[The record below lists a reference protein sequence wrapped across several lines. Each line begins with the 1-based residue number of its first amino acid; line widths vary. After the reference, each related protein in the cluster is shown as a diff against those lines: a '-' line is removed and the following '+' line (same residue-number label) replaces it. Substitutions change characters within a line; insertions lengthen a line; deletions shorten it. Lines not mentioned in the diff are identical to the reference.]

1 VKIPGFRFA
10 VVLVMVVVL
19 LPLLPAAAFTF
30 SGFSMTLLNP
40 STSKLQHIIFIV
52 QENHSFDNYF
62 GTFPGVNGFDN
73 APPCC
78 ADFIGA
84 ETMAGFEQNMFMIHP
99 FHQDVTKPIMIVG
112 DELPPGVE
120 DAEDMSAPSA
130 NSTLTGPF
138 PFGDEISVDL
148 NHASKTATAD
158 WNNGA
163 MNGFV
168 IKEGKDTMG
177 YYDGNDIPYYWD
189 YASNYVIDDNFFS
202 SQMGPSFPNHLYI
215 ASGTNGPGATVNGK
229 LNRGNWL
236 KNGYV
241 VDNYPGQTFYGL
253 ALDWMALA
261 QELTQ
266 SGISWSWYTGE
277 NPSVPTYW
285 NVLPYFSYFQQNPSQ
300 LHLHLKSVGAFPP
313 DILNGQLPA
322 VSWITPGEW
331 APPTEP
337 SACKGSMSEHPPARI
352 DCGMDYV
359 AYLVN
364 RVMESQYWQ
373 SSAIV
378 ITWDD
383 YGGFYDHVPPPR
395 VDKYGEGFRVPAIV
409 ISPWAKHNY
418 VDHTPYEFA
427 SLLKMVEDNW
437 NLPRLP
443 NPNDRDELSSIGDMG
458 NAFDFSQTPLPA
470 LIEPENFVGPQPY
483 VENAFTM
490 TPITTAQAS
499 SVGTS
504 SVTTPVLAFTPVQAT
519 NVNNAFGST
528 SWVLI
533 VGLVVIA
540 VGLLG
545 GIWLF
550 RRRTK

>member
-1 VKIPGFRFA
+1 MDIPGFRFG

-19 LPLLPAAAFTF
+19 VPFLPAAAYAL
-30 SGFSMTLLNP
+30 SGSWIVSLNP
-40 STSKLQHIIFIV
+40 ATTKLQHVIFIV

-62 GTFPGVNGFDN
+62 GTFPGVNGFNN

-78 ADFIGA
+78 ADFVGG
-84 ETMAGFEQNMFMIHP
+84 ETMAGYIGTLFMTHP
-99 FHQDVTKPIMIVG
+99 FHQDVTKGIMIVG

-120 DAEDMSAPSA
+120 DAEDMPAPAA

-148 NHASKTATAD
+148 NHASETAIAD

-168 IKEGKDTMG
+168 VNEGKETMG

-189 YASNYVIDDNFFS
+189 YATNYVIADNFFS

-215 ASGTNGPGATVNGK
+215 ASGTNGPGATVNGNP
-229 LNRGNWL
+229 NRGKWL

-241 VDNYPGQTFYGL
+241 VNNYPGSTFYGL

-266 SGISWSWYTGE
+266 SNISWSWYTGE
-277 NPSVPTYW
+277 HPDVPTYW
-285 NVLPYFSYFQQNPSQ
+285 NVLPYFSYFQQNPGQ
-300 LHLHLKSVGAFPP
+300 LKLHLKSVGEFAS
-313 DILNGQLPA
+313 DIANGQLPA

-337 SACKGSMSEHPPARI
+337 SACTGSMSEHPPARI

-364 RVMESQYWQ
+364 QVMESQFWA

-378 ITWDD
+378 LTWDD
-383 YGGFYDHVPPPR
+383 YGGFYDHVPPPQ
-395 VDKYGEGFRVPAIV
+395 VDRYGEGFRVPAIV
-409 ISPWAKHNY
+409 ISPWAKQGY

-470 LIEPENFVGPQPY
+470 LIEPEDFLGPQPY
-483 VENAFTM
+483 VEHGFSS
-490 TPITTAQAS
+490 TTASTPS
-499 SVGTS
+499 SVATFS
-504 SVTTPVLAFTPVQAT
+504 SSAPVSMAETTVIYAPGP
-519 NVNNAFGST
+519 S
-528 SWVLI
+528 SWILPI
-533 VGLVVIA
+533 VGVIA
-540 VGLLG
+540 VGVAVLAA
-545 GIWLF
+545 IWVF
-550 RRRTK
+550 RRQSG